1 MEKLSPLLKLNLRKD
16 KAKHKKAS
24 SPIIPVGATI
34 IENIKSVIKKNIIVS
49 RFLTNKLF
57 SDKFEKTF

>member
-1 MEKLSPLLKLNLRKD
+1 MEKLSPLLRLNLRKD
-16 KAKHKKAS
+16 KAKHKNAS
-24 SPIIPVGATI
+24 NPIIPVGATI